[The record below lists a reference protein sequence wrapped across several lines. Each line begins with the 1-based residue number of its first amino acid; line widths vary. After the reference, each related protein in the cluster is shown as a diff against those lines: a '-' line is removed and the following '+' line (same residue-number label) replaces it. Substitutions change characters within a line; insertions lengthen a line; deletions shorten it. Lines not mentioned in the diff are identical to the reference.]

1 MRRPVRSLTPILPLV
16 LAAGEA
22 LANHGPGT
30 SGGGSSTVS
39 GETLRAGGF
48 DLSLRTDAT
57 WFESVSRTEAEAHAL
72 QSGEFDA
79 LRRSFVES
87 LSLAYGITDDFQI
100 AGQIGYYQGT
110 DFVDAEADGM
120 GGVESVT
127 ADPNGITDLWITG
140 KLRVMRGANGHFA
153 FLGGVKLPTGEDD
166 ERLSNGEPLEPSSQ
180 PGTGSVDYLA
190 GIAYSRYLT
199 GRTTL
204 DTSGIY
210 TMRTEHSG
218 FEVGDRV
225 DLGFAVAWRLTES
238 VQSFP
243 SASVSAELLGTWLGK
258 DEDDGDTNP
267 SSGGTVVYFSPGFRE
282 RFDEHIALAIAPAFP
297 IHQDS
302 NGDQVDTEAKLA
314 LTLSISL

>member
-180 PGTGSVDYLA
+180 PGTGRPFSRRKA
-190 GIAYSRYLT
+190 GLNR
-199 GRTTL
+199 R
-204 DTSGIY
+204 D
-210 TMRTEHSG
+210 
-218 FEVGDRV
+218 
-225 DLGFAVAWRLTES
+225 W
-238 VQSFP
+238 
-243 SASVSAELLGTWLGK
+243 
-258 DEDDGDTNP
+258 
-267 SSGGTVVYFSPGFRE
+267 
-282 RFDEHIALAIAPAFP
+282 
-297 IHQDS
+297 
-302 NGDQVDTEAKLA
+302 
-314 LTLSISL
+314 